1 MTGAKFV
8 YFDASAGASGDMI
21 LAALLDLGA
30 DPELFREKI
39 ARLGLPVEVRTARVR
54 RAGLRALRVDVRVAG
69 GQSRPRTFADV
80 ARVIRRSGFSTAVKD
95 RALAVFRRLFEA
107 EARVHGTAF
116 RTAHLHEAGA
126 DDAVVDILGASF
138 LLEALNVSDI
148 LASPLNLGSGS
159 ARATHGVL
167 PVPAPATAELLRGVP
182 VYSAH
187 ADAELVTP
195 TGAAILT
202 TTVRKFVRFPELAY
216 QRIGCGAGAR
226 DFPGFPNVLR
236 AFYGDIRNAEPDR
249 RLFVVESVV
258 DDAQPQLLAHFMDR
272 ALAEGALDVN
282 LAPVVMKKNRLAT
295 KLTVLAGAD
304 SIDGL
309 IGLIFRE
316 TTSLGVRYHPVERRV
331 LERKYETVAVPGG
344 RVRLKLGLLDGR
356 VVNVSPE
363 YEDCLK
369 AASASGRP
377 LKEIMELAVKKRRGP
392 G

>member
-21 LAALLDLGA
+21 LAALLDLGI
-30 DPELFREKI
+30 DPELFKKKI
-39 ARLGLPVEVRTARVR
+39 ARLRLPVEVRTTRVR
-54 RAGLRALRVDVRVAG
+54 RAGLRAMRVDVRVAG
-69 GQSRPRTFADV
+69 GKGRPRTFADV
-80 ARVIRRSGFSTAVKD
+80 ARVIGRSGFSSAVKD
-95 RALAVFRRLFEA
+95 MSLRVFRRLFEA
-107 EARVHGTAF
+107 EASVHGTSF
-116 RTAHLHEAGA
+116 RTTHLHEAGA
-126 DDAVVDILGASF
+126 DDALVDIIGTSY
-138 LLEALNVSDI
+138 LLEALNVSEI

-159 ARATHGVL
+159 VRTAHGVL
-167 PVPAPATAELLRGVP
+167 PVPAPATAELLKGVP

-187 ADAELVTP
+187 AEAELVTP
-195 TGAAILT
+195 TGAAVLA
-202 TTVRKFVRFPELAY
+202 TTVRKFIRFPELGY
-216 QRIGCGAGAR
+216 QRIGCGAGAS

-236 AFYGDIRNAEPDR
+236 VFYGDAGAVKPNR
-249 RLFVVESVV
+249 RLFVVESLV

-272 ALAEGALDVN
+272 ALAAGALDVN

-295 KLTVLAGAD
+295 KLTVLVDAD
-304 SIDGL
+304 RIDGL
-309 IGLIFRE
+309 IELVFRE

-344 RVRLKLGLLDGR
+344 RVRLKLGLLDDR

-369 AASASGRP
+369 AAAASGRP

-392 G
+392 R